1 MVFYTVISVVYFLF
15 VLSLVLI
22 VVLENRQPV
31 KTIAWIL
38 VLLFLP
44 VIGLVAYL
52 FFGKNRKREFFMT
65 RACAAQLARRSAVRF
80 YSCGF
85 PELPSEYHQLIKLFR
100 RQSGAFPYSDNNVQM
115 FTMGHDMLDALMRDI
130 QSARRHIHIEFYIID
145 NDKIGNL
152 VCNALIAKAR
162 EGVKVR
168 LVYDDVG
175 CWKVK
180 NRFFQRMKDAGVE
193 VEGFLP
199 VRFPKFTSKV
209 NYRNHRKIVVI
220 DGFIGYIGGMNLAE
234 RYFMPTLKNSQPWR
248 DTHLRLTGNAVAG
261 LQRAFLTDW
270 YVASGEL
277 IKDKLYYPQEDE
289 HLMRMLSDKEE
300 YVCRKALIQ
309 IVTAIPTSTW
319 PDIMQGMIMAVMR
332 AKKYCYLQSPYFMPT
347 EGMLFA
353 MQTAALSGVDVRLM
367 MPAKADSSLLT
378 WASRSYVWEAMKA
391 GVRVYFYNKGFLH
404 AKTLVCDD
412 FLSSCGSTNIDF
424 RSFEHNFE
432 VNAFIYNKEMALKM
446 KSIFLEDQQDCI
458 LLNVNNWRHRPFWN
472 RMGESFI
479 RVLSPLL

>member
-44 VIGLVAYL
+44 VVGLVAYF

-85 PELPSEYHQLIKLFR
+85 PVLPPEYHQLIKLFR
-100 RQSGAFPYSDNNVQM
+100 RQSGAFPYDDNNIQM
-115 FTMGHDMLDALMRDI
+115 FTRGQDMLDALMRDI
-130 QSARRHIHIEFYIID
+130 LSARRHIHIEFYIID
-145 NDKIGNL
+145 DDKIGNL
-152 VCNALIAKAR
+152 VCNALIEKAKA
-162 EGVKVR
+162 GVKVR

-209 NYRNHRKIVVI
+209 NFRNHRKIVVI

-234 RYFMPTLKNSQPWR
+234 RYFMPTAKNSEPWR
-248 DTHLRLTGNAVAG
+248 DTHLRVTGNAVAG

-300 YVCRKALIQ
+300 YVCRKALVQ

-319 PDIMQGMIMAVMR
+319 PDIMQGMIMAIMR
-332 AKKYCYLQSPYFMPT
+332 AKKYCYLQTPYFMPT

-353 MQTAALSGVDVRLM
+353 IQTAALSGVDVRVML
-367 MPAKADSSLLT
+367 PFKADGFLVT
-378 WASRSYVWEAMKA
+378 WASRSYIGEIMKA
-391 GVRVYFYNKGFLH
+391 GVRVYLYTKGFLH

-412 FLSSCGSTNIDF
+412 SLSSCGSTNLDF

-432 VNAFIYNKEMALKM
+432 VNAFIYNKDMALKM
-446 KSIFLEDQQDCI
+446 KDVFLKDQKDCT
-458 LLNVNNWRHRPFWN
+458 LLNVNNWRNRPFWN